1 MVIKPIKNNKLY
13 TKLVQSISKKYAK
26 EPPKIDYGKYVR
38 FSINF
43 DKDTFEYLN
52 SIKSALGNYAK
63 HNNLLVVFKQLENKP
78 NHIGLAVYKREGKF
92 WTAFYNVLDMI
103 HNPPVKLHKKDLII
117 RLNTEDKDKYVATT
131 RKIYETVDH
140 IFKNAPKSIM
150 DIFQ

>member
-1 MVIKPIKNNKLY
+1 MLITPLKNNKLY
-13 TKLVQSISKKYAK
+13 AKLAENISKKYAK
-26 EPPKIDYGKYVR
+26 EYKKIDYSKYVR
-38 FSINF
+38 ISINF

-52 SIKSALGNYAK
+52 SIKSTLGNYAK
-63 HNNLLVVFKQLENKP
+63 HNNLLVVFKQLENNP
-78 NHIGLAVYKREGKF
+78 SNIGLEVYKREGKF

-131 RKIYETVDH
+131 RKIYDTVDRV
-140 IFKNAPKSIM
+140 FKNAPKSIM

>member
-1 MVIKPIKNNKLY
+1 MLITPLKNNKLY
-13 TKLVQSISKKYAK
+13 AKLAENISKKYAK
-26 EPPKIDYGKYVR
+26 EYKKIDYSKYVR
-38 FSINF
+38 ISINF
-43 DKDTFEYLN
+43 DKDTFEY
-52 SIKSALGNYAK
+52 
-63 HNNLLVVFKQLENKP
+63 FKQLENNP
-78 NHIGLAVYKREGKF
+78 SNIGLEVYKREGKF